1 MSQTVVIAIG
11 GNAITK
17 HGQKGT
23 VEEQMQNIRDCCDP
37 ILDLVQAGYRIVL
50 THGNGPQVGSIL
62 IQNEAA
68 QHVIPVNPL
77 DVCGAQTQ
85 GSLGYLISQ
94 ALYNRMKDRGM
105 AKEVTTIITQ
115 VVVDRD
121 DPNFRHPTKPVGPFY
136 TREQAEELERAGFAM
151 MEDSGR
157 GYRRVVPTPRPL
169 EIIEHDT
176 ISELL
181 DSGSLV
187 IAVGGGGIPVVRE
200 NGRLSGIEAVID
212 KDLAS
217 ALLAEEIGA
226 DVLLILTGVEKV
238 AVDYGK
244 PTQRDIDRMT
254 AAEARALMAEG
265 QFPPGSMG
273 PKIDA
278 VCGFVEQSGR
288 DAIITS
294 LDRMKDAVE
303 GRTGTRVTAN

>member
-17 HGQKGT
+17 NGQKGT

-68 QHVIPVNPL
+68 QDVIPASPL

-94 ALYNRMKDRGM
+94 ALYNRMKERGIK
-105 AKEVTTIITQ
+105 KEVTTIITQ
-115 VVVDRD
+115 VVVDRN

-136 TREQAEELERAGFAM
+136 TGEQARLLEKEGYALV
-151 MEDSGR
+151 EDSGR

-176 ISELL
+176 IRELL
-181 DSGSLV
+181 DSGFLV

-200 NGRLSGIEAVID
+200 NGRLSGVEAVID

-217 ALLAEEIGA
+217 ALMASEIGA
-226 DVLLILTGVEKV
+226 DVLMILTGVEKV

-244 PTQRDIDRMT
+244 PTQRDIDSMT
-254 AAEARALMAEG
+254 AAEARELMAAG
-265 QFPPGSMG
+265 QFPAGSMG
-273 PKIDA
+273 PKIEA
-278 VCGFVEQSGR
+278 VCGFVERSGGE
-288 DAIITS
+288 AIITS
-294 LDRMKDAVE
+294 LDKMKDAVE
-303 GRTGTRVTAN
+303 GKTGTRITA

>member
-1 MSQTVVIAIG
+1 
-11 GNAITK
+11 
-17 HGQKGT
+17 
-23 VEEQMQNIRDCCDP
+23 
-37 ILDLVQAGYRIVL
+37 
-50 THGNGPQVGSIL
+50 
-62 IQNEAA
+62 
-68 QHVIPVNPL
+68 
-77 DVCGAQTQ
+77 
-85 GSLGYLISQ
+85 
-94 ALYNRMKDRGM
+94 
-105 AKEVTTIITQ
+105 
-115 VVVDRD
+115 
-121 DPNFRHPTKPVGPFY
+121 
-136 TREQAEELERAGFAM
+136 M

-265 QFPPGSMG
+265 QFPPGEHGAQDRRRVRIRGAIRRGRHNHLPG
-273 PKIDA
+273 PH
-278 VCGFVEQSGR
+278 
-288 DAIITS
+288 
-294 LDRMKDAVE
+294 E
-303 GRTGTRVTAN
+303 GRRGGPDGHPRDGELKREGPWGPAELRLFWAQLVRCFETEEKSHPIYIFWR

>member
-17 HGQKGT
+17 NGQKGT

-68 QHVIPVNPL
+68 QDVIPASPL

-94 ALYNRMKDRGM
+94 ALYNRMEERGIK
-105 AKEVTTIITQ
+105 KEVTTIITQ
-115 VVVDRD
+115 VVVDRN

-136 TREQAEELERAGFAM
+136 TGEQARLMEEAGFAM

-176 ISELL
+176 IRELL
-181 DSGSLV
+181 DSGFLV

-200 NGRLSGIEAVID
+200 NGRLSGVEAVID

-217 ALLAEEIGA
+217 SLMASEIGA
-226 DVLLILTGVEKV
+226 DVLMILTGVEKV

-244 PTQRDIDRMT
+244 PTQRDIDSMT
-254 AAEARALMAEG
+254 AAEARELMAAG
-265 QFPPGSMG
+265 QFPAGSMG
-273 PKIDA
+273 PKIEA
-278 VCGFVEQSGR
+278 VCGFVERSGGE
-288 DAIITS
+288 AIITS
-294 LDRMKDAVE
+294 LDKMKDAVE
-303 GRTGTRVTAN
+303 GRTGTRITA